1 MSTVAEIFWRFLM
14 LGCVSFGGPAAHIGY
29 FHKEFV
35 DKRQWLDEAAYA
47 RLIAL
52 SQFLPGP
59 ASSQVGFALGVRRGG
74 VVGGMAA
81 FLGFTLP
88 SFALMFGLAGAAP
101 AGDSGGPFDAVVH
114 GLKLLAVVVVADA
127 VLSLYR
133 KFCTDTIS
141 AAIAVLTAAGL
152 LLYPG
157 TAFQIVLLAAAA
169 LFGTAYRGR
178 STPRDA
184 PGNSPAASGL
194 RYAPLIAFITL
205 FVLAPLTASLAPALD
220 LFSRFYQAGSLV
232 FGGGHVVLPLL
243 QESVGGMVSTD
254 QFLLGYAAAQAVP
267 GPMFTMSTYLGAEIF
282 GQQPLLGAAIA
293 TVGVF
298 LPGFLLVL
306 ALQGAWEALAARP
319 RIAGAVWGINAAVV
333 GLILATL
340 YRPVF
345 TSAVLA
351 PLDFALVLLGFFLL
365 RVAQVPILWLVLGFA
380 AAGWG
385 IHLPG

>member
-1 MSTVAEIFWRFLM
+1 M

-35 DKRQWLDEAAYA
+35 DKRRWLDEAAYA

-74 VVGGMAA
+74 VPGGIAA

-88 SFALMFGLAGAAP
+88 SFTLMFALADAGP
-101 AGDSGGPFDAVVH
+101 AGDNGGWFDAVVH

-141 AAIAVLTAAGL
+141 AAIAVVTACGL
-152 LLYPG
+152 LLQPG
-157 TAFQIVLLAAAA
+157 ALAQIAMLAAAA
-169 LFGTAYRGR
+169 VFGATYRQ
-178 STPRDA
+178 
-184 PGNSPAASGL
+184 PAAPREAPSAAPV
-194 RYAPLIAFITL
+194 RYPPLVAFVVL
-205 FVLAPLTASLAPALD
+205 FALAPLAASVDPALD
-220 LFSRFYQAGSLV
+220 LFSRFYQAGRLV

-243 QESVGGMVSTD
+243 QESVGGMMTTD

-267 GPMFTMSTYLGAEIF
+267 GPMFTLSTYLGAEIF
-282 GQQPLLGAAIA
+282 VQQPLLGAVIA
-293 TVGVF
+293 TLGVF
-298 LPGFLLVL
+298 LPGFLLGL
-306 ALQGAWEALAARP
+306 ALQGAWELLAARP

-345 TSAVLA
+345 LSAVLA
-351 PLDFALVLLGFFLL
+351 PRDFALVLLGFFLL
-365 RVAQVPILWLVLGFA
+365 RGVQVPILWLVLGFA
-380 AAGWG
+380 AAGFGLHQWG
-385 IHLPG
+385 